1 MLVRLSSS
9 ANSCKKLES
18 YGFKK
23 VMFSFCVAMA
33 MGFNIQTV
41 EARQTM
47 TELSL
52 THELLKKN
60 VIQISSLKVEQKF
73 SIEAQDL
80 AQALVQFG
88 KQSGVQVSFKK
99 SVTEGKKSGKL
110 VGSYSVNQAL
120 SQLLS
125 GSGLEASFVGQQ
137 SVFVGPNVQVAQAGD
152 AVQLDGIVVYGEKLE
167 RDYLNT
173 YTSVG
178 IVTNEDL
185 EDYTIKD
192 SNELFNRLANVR
204 NLDNNGGN
212 DILSIRGLNGDG
224 LAGEVSNSV
233 PVVSVIL
240 DGALQNSE
248 GSRRGTRSTWDMK
261 QIEVLRGPQSS
272 LYGRAALAGAVVYES
287 NDPSYNW
294 QVGLKGDY
302 GSFEHKTGAFFIS
315 GPIIDNQV
323 AFRISMEGHESEND
337 ITYLDSDNEILGKD
351 KFHNIRGKI
360 LVEPKAIKGLRA
372 LFTFNHAFD
381 RPSVD
386 RVDGPDYFAR
396 TETLA
401 ADFGELR
408 EINVDNYIANVS
420 YAYNDALT
428 LRSIT
433 SFTYT
438 DLDIENTPNSIVFDR
453 ADVRDGEDFTQDIRV
468 EIDDKKGSGLSGV
481 IGGFYGKFKQDINQN
496 WQVDGAYA
504 GCAQQDLDMDGQPD
518 KTPAQCVSE
527 TAFLV
532 DNGFYDPFSVSF
544 DVNVGNQGYNID
556 TTALYADLRYNI
568 WGPLSLIGGLRYQ
581 KDEVNNFAEANGIL
595 TGFTP
600 TSYSFDAEF
609 EVWLPKYGLAY
620 EIDKNQTIAATASR
634 GYRQGFTELNAVI
647 GQNDVDPEFVWT
659 YELAYR
665 YVTSDKRLSFGAN
678 LFYNDYKDQQF
689 ATFDPVILTAATF
702 NAGESRSYGLEL
714 DGRYDFGNGLKVF
727 GSLGLLKTEI
737 LDLKDPRTASEGG
750 VCVQSGGNCKG
761 NDFAEAPEVTFAFG
775 GIYRHHTG
783 LFAAADVSYTSSFFS
798 GGHLDN
804 NPSFEVDSHFIAN
817 AKVGYEAK
825 GVKASLYVK
834 NLFDEE
840 YLTSINP
847 DTVSANVG
855 DGRSIGAEVLMKF

>member
-287 NDPSYNW
+287 NDPTYNW

-337 ITYLDSDNEILGKD
+337 INFSDPDNEILGED
-351 KFHNIRGKI
+351 KFHNVRGKI

-381 RPSVD
+381 RPSVN
-386 RVDGPDYFAR
+386 RVDGPDFFDR
-396 TETLA
+396 SENGA
-401 ADFGELR
+401 ADFGEVR
-408 EINVDNYIANVS
+408 EINVDNYISNIS
-420 YAYNDALT
+420 YAFNDAYT
-428 LRSIT
+428 LRSLTAIT
-433 SFTYT
+433 NT
-438 DLDIENTPNSIVFDR
+438 DLEIENTPNSTVFDR
-453 ADVRDGEDFTQDIRV
+453 FDVRDGEDFTQELRL

-481 IGGFYGKFKQDINQN
+481 IGAFYGDFSQN
-496 WQVDGAYA
+496 AKAD
-504 GCAQQDLDMDGQPD
+504 
-518 KTPAQCVSE
+518 
-527 TAFLV
+527 F
-532 DNGFYDPFSVSF
+532 
-544 DVNVGNQGYNID
+544 NID
-556 TTALYADLRYNI
+556 FGYGGCIAFVGDPNTCLGFTNGNFVPLRVGFDKSEIDTQALYADLRYNI
-568 WGPLSLIGGLRYQ
+568 YGQLSLIGGLRYQ
-581 KDEVNNFAEANGIL
+581 KDEVQNSSEIL
-595 TGFTP
+595 TTGLAGLEVTQ
-600 TSYSFDAEF
+600 FDVQSEF
-609 EVWLPKYGLAY
+609 EVWLPKYGVAY
-620 EIDKNQTIAATASR
+620 DIDSNQSIAATASR
-634 GYRQGFTELNAVI
+634 GYRQGFSENVTGF

-665 YVTSDKRLSFGAN
+665 YVSSDKKLSFGAN
-678 LFYNDYKDQQF
+678 LFYNEYKDQQF
-689 ATFDPVILTAATF
+689 ATFDPVSNASRTF
-702 NAGESRSYGLEL
+702 NAGESESYGLEL

-737 LDLKDPRTASEGG
+737 LDLRDTRTANQGG
-750 VCVQSGGNCKG
+750 ECVQSGGNCAG
-761 NDFAEAPEVTFAFG
+761 NDFSEAPEVTFAFG
-775 GIYRHHTG
+775 GLYQHHSG
-783 LFAAADVSYTSSFFS
+783 LFAAADVSYTSSFFT
-798 GGHLDN
+798 GGHLDGN
-804 NPSFEVDSHFIAN
+804 QAFEVDSHFIAN
-817 AKVGYEAK
+817 AKVGYAK
-825 GVKASLYVK
+825 DKVKVSVYVK

-840 YLTSINP
+840 YLTSVDPIFN
-847 DTVSANVG
+847 SASVG
-855 DGRSIGAEVLMKF
+855 AGRSFGAEVLMKF